1 MRLNAVLGPSLLSN
15 KKVKVDV
22 SDKEGN
28 RFTITFEG
36 RVTRQKVLQLLD
48 LVEILG
54 SVPPSTEVENSFP
67 EESKFGRVFQLIE
80 KRFPLRWFSSKDI
93 QSIYGSVYAESIG
106 LSTVSTYL
114 NRLAQRGV
122 LYRSGSTIKRYRLQH
137 ESTISNSVEIRP

>member
-1 MRLNAVLGPSLLSN
+1 MST

-28 RFTITFEG
+28 KFTVTFEG

-54 SVPPSTEVENSFP
+54 GVSSSTEVNNSFP
-67 EESKFGRVFQLIE
+67 EESKFAKVFQLIE
-80 KRFPLRWFSSKDI
+80 KSFPVGWFSSKDI
-93 QSIYGSVYAESIG
+93 QSIYESVHGESIG

-114 NRLAQRGV
+114 NRLSQRNV
-122 LYRSGSTIKRYRLQH
+122 LYRSGSAMKRYRLQR
-137 ESTISNSVEIRP
+137 ETIISNSAEIRP